1 MFPKIVVVLGA
12 GASWGIAPS
21 TPELTG
27 ILRRM
32 WIPVTDNYRSCRYND
47 SARRVF
53 DELDPDGKKQFE
65 ELLAMALTMA
75 ESPSPTYD
83 ESWTTAFGQGSQ
95 RIALEIVNKMKN
107 YQVTGVKA
115 SSVKLLN
122 VLADHPMTIASLN
135 WDDLPLGSNGSWYDG
150 YNHDVDQSVFDPE
163 FLWEFPDHHHRL
175 LWLHGS
181 IHFNRPSV
189 KDLMDN
195 PVDFA
200 FRWFKNP
207 DEAVY
212 GWVQG
217 LERDPMGNLVPQLP
231 VVLGSHKPAQMFMRP
246 FFDYW
251 GALYQDVLKTEILV
265 IAGYSG
271 NDLHL
276 NTLLAE
282 ALRYNPKLRDIIWIN
297 KFNGSLDVA
306 DRFLGQTLP
315 VIFRDVD
322 YLFMSLNP
330 LDSIDGFQV
339 VQEARG
345 RKTWVALQGID
356 TVVTNWLDQ
365 LRWIVNG

>member
-12 GASWGIAPS
+12 GASWRIAPS
-21 TPELTG
+21 THELTG
-27 ILRRM
+27 ILRKM
-32 WIPVTDNYRSCRYND
+32 WIPVTDNPRSCRYND
-47 SARRVF
+47 SPRRLF
-53 DELDPDGKKQFE
+53 DELDPHGTKQFE
-65 ELLAMALTMA
+65 ELLAIALTKA
-75 ESPSPTYD
+75 EYPSPMYD
-83 ESWTTAFGQGSQ
+83 ESWATAFGQGSQ
-95 RIALEIVNKMKN
+95 RIVLEIITKMKN
-107 YQVTGVKA
+107 YQMTGVKA

-122 VLADHPMTIASLN
+122 LLADHPTTIASLN

-150 YNHDVDQSVFDPE
+150 YNHDLDQSVFDPE
-163 FLWEFPDHHHRL
+163 FLWVFPAHHHRL

-189 KDLMDN
+189 KDLMHN

-207 DEAVY
+207 DEALR

-217 LERDPMGNLVPQLP
+217 LERDPMGNFVPQLP
-231 VVLGSHKPAQMFMRP
+231 VVLGSHKPAQIFVRP

-251 GALYQDVLKTEILV
+251 GALYQDLLKTEILV
-265 IAGYSG
+265 IVGYSG

-282 ALRYNPKLRDIIWIN
+282 ALRYNPTLRDIIWIN
-297 KFNGSLDVA
+297 CFKGSLHAA
-306 DRFLGQTLP
+306 DCFLGKTLP

-322 YLFMSLNP
+322 YLYTSLKP
-330 LDSIDGFQV
+330 LGSIEGFQV

-365 LRWIVNG
+365 LSEIVNG